1 MCIDQSRKNC
11 KPVLRA
17 IQCCKVIWNL
27 SKHGN
32 SADSGDGELVSGVS
46 QRKWRKTNRGN
57 GSGISN
63 HCNNFTLD
71 TQCDHSLGVIA
82 T

>member
-1 MCIDQSRKNC
+1 MCVDQSPKNC

-32 SADSGDGELVSGVS
+32 SADSRDGELVSGVS
-46 QRKWRKTNRGN
+46 QRNDGKQTEEMGQVFL
-57 GSGISN
+57 I
-63 HCNNFTLD
+63 TLP
-71 TQCDHSLGVIA
+71 
-82 T
+82 